1 MDFSYLRQNNKSIKF
16 TVNDYKKLFEKY
28 EHNPPS
34 LQESLYQMFKSS
46 NLDDKNIELF
56 INEIMDKCK
65 ECIDSKMNEINKK
78 FKKIT
83 KDDAY
88 IICSYTV
95 DIKDP
100 IYNPYKL
107 LNKYLS
113 NPNKNEIIKISKYL
127 YILLKSLR
135 KLPRYY
141 PDNKY
146 LYRCIRQHVPIKEDP
161 FNKELVPFVV
171 GNKKTFYGFIS
182 TNPNPK
188 IAYSYLGIG
197 GRQSGTIF
205 TLGGDV
211 WGYDIE
217 LFNYFLEKEI
227 LLEPGVSF
235 IVENV
240 IPSLNNIININCKVI
255 NIDEKNIFQDESLIK
270 NEEKRISEADI
281 KQSKDNLDKNNE
293 SYLTEVK
300 KLKEELKKL
309 KIQNENLQ
317 LELSKAQKIIKN
329 FANNQ
334 IDNNELKNLKLENE
348 NLKIQ
353 LINKDKEI
361 KDLKANIIERPKY
374 DINDIMVINFV
385 SLDSTVHYGIKCVS
399 TDVFAEVEEK
409 LYKIYDDL
417 RNTNNMFTANAKPVL
432 RFKKICE
439 NNIKDGDVVQLFKL
453 E

>member
-1 MDFSYLRQNNKSIKF
+1 MDFSYLRQNKF

-34 LQESLYQMFKSS
+34 LQEALNQMFKSS
-46 NLDDKNIELF
+46 NIDDKNIELYT
-56 INEIMDKCK
+56 NEIMDKCK
-65 ECIDSKMNEINKK
+65 KCIDPRMNKINTK
-78 FKKIT
+78 FNTIT

-95 DIKDP
+95 DIKDRN
-100 IYNPYKL
+100 YSPYRL
-107 LNKYLS
+107 LNQYLTS
-113 NPNKNEIIKISKYL
+113 NENEIIKISKYL

-141 PDNKY
+141 PDKKY
-146 LYRCIRQHVPIKEDP
+146 LYRCIGKHVPITEDP
-161 FNKELVPFVV
+161 FNKELVPYVI

-182 TNPNPK
+182 THPDPK
-188 IAYSYLGIG
+188 TTYNFLARVD
-197 GRQSGTIF
+197 RQRSGTIF
-205 TLGGDV
+205 SFGGDV

-217 LFNYFLEKEI
+217 LFNFYNEPEI

-240 IPSLNNIININCKVI
+240 LPSLNGIIYITCKVI
-255 NIDEKNIFQDESLIK
+255 NIGENIIFQDKSLIK
-270 NEEKRISEADI
+270 NEEKPISEEEI
-281 KQSKDNLDKNNE
+281 KKSKENLDKNNE
-293 SYLTEVK
+293 NYLTEVK
-300 KLKEELKKL
+300 KLRVEK
-309 KIQNENLQ
+309 ENLQ
-317 LELSKAQKIIKN
+317 SELSKAQKIIKN
-329 FANNQ
+329 LANNQ
-334 IDNNELKNLKLENE
+334 IDNNELKNLKVENE
-348 NLKIQ
+348 NLKNQ
-353 LINKDKEI
+353 LVNKDKEI
-361 KDLKANIIERPKY
+361 KDLKSNIIERPKY

-417 RNTNNMFTANAKPVL
+417 RNTNNMFTVNAKPVL
-432 RFKKICE
+432 RSKKLCE
-439 NNIKDGDVVQLFKL
+439 NNIKDGDVVQLIKL